1 MDTAINSGTSVPSV
15 ALKPKYNGISVPQDV
30 FDDVE
35 AILRIEERVHAAMGG
50 GGHGPSRSDIV
61 SRALR
66 EFVESW
72 KTDLD
77 LDIETPVPT
86 EPSDALVRRAG
97 EHRLDTLR
105 RKLKRS

>member
-1 MDTAINSGTSVPSV
+1 MDTAINSGTSVSSV
-15 ALKPKYNGISVPQDV
+15 ALKPKYNGINVPQDV

-35 AILRIEERVHAAMGG
+35 SILRIEERVHAAMGG

-66 EFVESW
+66 EFVDRW
-72 KTDLD
+72 KADLD
-77 LDIETPVPT
+77 VDGPVPT

-105 RKLKRS
+105 RKLKKS